1 MKGVLGVRMITLFF
15 FYPSS
20 SGVMKSESVN
30 AGAGVGCDAERD
42 VSTNV
47 AAVAPDNGGDGER
60 ASVDGDGAGLDGE
73 GAGCDGEGAGGDGE
87 GAGCDGEGAGG
98 NDKGAGDGKGV
109 AADDKGTAADGESE
123 TGISR

>member
-15 FYPSS
+15 FDPSS

-47 AAVAPDNGGDGER
+47 AAVAPDNGGDGEG
-60 ASVDGDGAGLDGE
+60 AGVDGDGAGL
-73 GAGCDGEGAGGDGE
+73 DGE

-98 NDKGAGDGKGV
+98 NDKGAGDGKGA

>member
-1 MKGVLGVRMITLFF
+1 
-15 FYPSS
+15 
-20 SGVMKSESVN
+20 MKSESVN

-47 AAVAPDNGGDGER
+47 AAVAPDNGGDGE
-60 ASVDGDGAGLDGE
+60 
-73 GAGCDGEGAGGDGE
+73 GAGGDGE

-98 NDKGAGDGKGV
+98 NDKGAGDGKGA